1 MKRTDPP
8 SVSNS
13 RNRVYGVKI
22 RFDLLFCC
30 WCQCLVPGAFFLLLL
45 LYFIRVSCLSRSWCC
60 MLIEF
65 HAHWTLDFRTIELC
79 PMNLLIKYRSNFFFY
94 LKISN
99 VFNGHKHDFI
109 EFHEM
114 SFTFCQIDRLTSTTE
129 LWLFFGFFVL
139 TRVLE
144 KKIQLFFCISCN
156 SRFSDEIYRNSENYH
171 TKNISI
177 SLTFNAQICI

>member
-1 MKRTDPP
+1 MIHNKRRRFYSTVELQRTFEHETNWSTVCEQFTQSRLWCKN
-8 SVSNS
+8 SVRSF
-13 RNRVYGVKI
+13 V
-22 RFDLLFCC
+22 LLLMPVF
-30 WCQCLVPGAFFLLLL
+30 GAWYFFLLLL

-129 LWLFFGFFVL
+129 LWLFLDSWYQHVF
-139 TRVLE
+139 
-144 KKIQLFFCISCN
+144 
-156 SRFSDEIYRNSENYH
+156 
-171 TKNISI
+171 
-177 SLTFNAQICI
+177 

>member
-79 PMNLLIKYRSNFFFY
+79 PMNLLIKYRSNFFSIWKFQTCSTVTNMILLNFMKCHSHFARSTVWLQRQNY
-94 LKISN
+94 
-99 VFNGHKHDFI
+99 DFFWI
-109 EFHEM
+109 LRTNTCFRKKNTTFFLHFM
-114 SFTFCQIDRLTSTTE
+114 QFTFFGWNLPKFGKLPYKKYLNIID
-129 LWLFFGFFVL
+129 
-139 TRVLE
+139 
-144 KKIQLFFCISCN
+144 I
-156 SRFSDEIYRNSENYH
+156 
-171 TKNISI
+171 
-177 SLTFNAQICI
+177 